1 MLGRRRVSGVE
12 ELDPKEPSGVVEV
25 EDGLIVTVLCAGWDD
40 RFRGNG
46 GDSLCFR
53 PHERASECT
62 PQGYRRGLGAHQQAD
77 QLEIAVAST
86 GEGIAAE
93 HIDRVFERFYRID
106 PARSRARGGTALGL
120 AIVRAIVEP
129 HGASVSATSPG
140 IGRRTTVTLLLRIH
154 HPDSSPAVGA
164 RRPN

>member
-1 MLGRRRVSGVE
+1 MTGFE
-12 ELDPKEPSGVVEV
+12 ETVATPFAFVLTNALRNAPLRGIVEV
-25 EDGLIVTVLCAGWDD
+25 
-40 RFRGNG
+40 
-46 GDSLCFR
+46 S
-53 PHERASECT
+53 
-62 PQGYRRGLGAHQQAD
+62 AHQQAD

-120 AIVRAIVEP
+120 AIVEP
-129 HGASVSATSPG
+129 HRASVSATSPG

-154 HPDSSPAVGA
+154 HPDSSAAVGA

>member
-1 MLGRRRVSGVE
+1 MTGFE
-12 ELDPKEPSGVVEV
+12 ETVATPFAFVLTNALRNAPLRGIVEV
-25 EDGLIVTVLCAGWDD
+25 
-40 RFRGNG
+40 
-46 GDSLCFR
+46 S
-53 PHERASECT
+53 
-62 PQGYRRGLGAHQQAD
+62 AHQQAD

-93 HIDRVFERFYRID
+93 HIDRVFERVYRID

-154 HPDSSPAVGA
+154 HPDSSPAVWA